1 MVPTKEMKEMRAF
14 HGKAELKETLL
25 AEIKWHEEQDKIV
38 QGTYGNEGDEFKG
51 CAVGCS
57 INSLNRKLGKNFST
71 SDHKIYETELGIPET
86 LAYLE
91 DSLFER
97 MTALDSKKF
106 PYEFISAIPVGADL
120 SLVAARFI
128 VFVLNDVLQYADEV
142 GTKAIKD
149 TISLWADVIAGK

>member
-38 QGTYGNEGDEFKG
+38 QGTYGNEGNEFKG

-57 INSLNRKLGKNFST
+57 IHSLNRKLGKNFST

-91 DSLFER
+91 DSLFAFLR
-97 MTALDSKKF
+97 VKDVDRYRLANSDIHGYKCSMAGMT
-106 PYEFISAIPVGADL
+106 
-120 SLVAARFI
+120 
-128 VFVLNDVLQYADEV
+128 DVLCSPRRFKVYQKSNLRCVYSTYTAPMP
-142 GTKAIKD
+142 
-149 TISLWADVIAGK
+149 